1 MNELMEQVILDDVLR
16 CGGCTDIGNLQ
27 RKPKTGLEKIIY
39 LKKNLPLLDYVL
51 DETVYYIFS
60 SGLTTGDTESS
71 NKLNEWLDK
80 KNINGIPNRL
90 VLKAGI
96 RSALIDGCCGLR
108 AYNGDIYTLE
118 RGYYATLTQ
127 RIDGIE
133 QVIGYLAR
141 QDGKLF
147 REKIE
152 LKKDYQS
159 ISEINERFQKDKLI
173 FFDKSDFVSLRNDTS
188 KLFGDS
194 PLLRDEQRLNLLLSE
209 YEHLNYDLDFD
220 GPGRFILHVKDGVT
234 TDDDASSSQ
243 LVNQSGGAQE
253 RRTGKALAEAER
265 IALQIKK
272 SSSDAVIALSNA
284 FDREITHLPRV
295 TKSTDDFFR
304 EWIRNEG
311 VIIAQDIGISPSLLE
326 LGDISGNVSMEKIID
341 NAVTNTIIPMRENYA
356 PQFSDLISRLAGVP
370 DVKFDDYKLS
380 QVENVNDVRQ
390 KVANMIRDIS
400 VAQKNA
406 PSQDKEDLSEMLTD
420 YLMNSLTDEA
430 GRIAE
435 LNDKR

>member
-1 MNELMEQVILDDVLR
+1 MNEIIEQVILDDVLQ
-16 CGGCTDIGNLQ
+16 CGGCTDIGRLD
-27 RKPKTGLEKIIY
+27 REKKTGLEKIIY

-51 DETVYYIFS
+51 DETVFYIFS
-60 SGLTTGDTESS
+60 NGLTTGDTESS
-71 NKLNEWLDK
+71 NRLNDWLDK
-80 KNINGIPNRL
+80 KNINGVPNRL
-90 VLKAGI
+90 ILKAAV
-96 RSALIDGCCGLR
+96 RNALVDGCCGLR
-108 AYNGDIYTLE
+108 AYEGDLYIIQ

-133 QVIGYLAR
+133 QVVGFLTR

-147 REKIE
+147 RDKIE
-152 LKKDYQS
+152 LKKDYKS
-159 ISEINERFQKDKLI
+159 IAEINERFNKDKLI
-173 FFDKSDFVSLRNDTS
+173 FLDKSEFVSIRNDTS
-188 KLFGDS
+188 ELFGDS

-243 LVNQSGGAQE
+243 LINQSGGAQE

-356 PQFSDLISRLAGVP
+356 PQFSDMISNLINVP
-370 DVKFDDYKLS
+370 RVKFDDYKLA

-406 PSQDKEDLSEMLTD
+406 PSSDKDELSEMLTD

>member
-1 MNELMEQVILDDVLR
+1 MNEMVEQVILDDILQ
-16 CGGCTDIGNLQ
+16 CGGCTDIGGLD
-27 RKPKTGLEKIIY
+27 RKKKTGLDKITY
-39 LKKNLPLLDYVL
+39 LKKNLPLLDYVV

-60 SGLTTGDTESS
+60 NGLTTGDTESS
-71 NKLNEWLDK
+71 NKLNEWLDR
-80 KNINGIPNRL
+80 KNVNGVPNRL
-90 VLKAGI
+90 ILKAAV
-96 RSALIDGCCGLR
+96 RNALVDGCCGLR
-108 AYNGDIYTLE
+108 AYKGDIYVIP

-133 QVIGYLAR
+133 QVVGFLTR
-141 QDGKLF
+141 QDGKIF
-147 REKIE
+147 RDKIE
-152 LKKDYQS
+152 LRKDYQT
-159 ISEINERFQKDKLI
+159 IEEIYERFQRDKLI
-173 FFDKSDFVSLRNDTS
+173 FLDKSEFTSIRNDTS
-188 KLFGDS
+188 ELFGDS

-220 GPGRFILHVKDGVT
+220 GPGRFILHVKDGIT
-234 TDDDASSSQ
+234 TDDDAASSQ
-243 LVNQSGGAQE
+243 LVNQSAGAQE
-253 RRTGKALAEAER
+253 NRNGKALAEAER

-284 FDREITHLPRV
+284 FDKDITHLPRV

-311 VIIAQDIGISPSLLE
+311 TIIAQDVGISPSLLE

-356 PQFSDLISRLAGVP
+356 PQFSDMISNLAKVP
-370 DVKFDDYKLS
+370 KVKFDDYKLA

-390 KVANMIRDIS
+390 KVANMIRDVS

-406 PSQDKEDLSEMLTD
+406 PSNDKEELSAMLTD
-420 YLMNSLTDEA
+420 YLKNSLTDEA